1 MPEKPSHIIDRN
13 ETKAAKSAERER
25 VAQSAWADVHDAS
38 KAQDEKT
45 ERLKAARLARLA
57 EQKG

>member
-1 MPEKPSHIIDRN
+1 MPMRPSHVLDRI
-13 ETKAAKSAERER
+13 ETKAAKGAERER
-25 VAQSAWADVHDAS
+25 VAQEAWADVSDVSRAL
-38 KAQDEKT
+38 DEKT

>member
-1 MPEKPSHIIDRN
+1 MPAKPSHIVDRN

-25 VAQSAWADVHDAS
+25 VAHAAWTDVHNAS

-45 ERLKAARLARLA
+45 ERLKAARLARLS
-57 EQKG
+57 EQNG